1 MADWET
7 LKFAFTITLIGTSI
21 VFLSL
26 IVLCVLMS
34 LFPLLNYEWKKPSD
48 TDKGGSDD
56 SSYLEIEE
64 DDDFHNDSSDNSSNS
79 SLIALLTAAATA
91 YMGSSSD
98 VKVRVTSF
106 KRIPQTSPVWNTV
119 GRSEYISNKL

>member
-1 MADWET
+1 MET
-7 LKFAFTITLIGTSI
+7 LKFAFTITLIGITI

-26 IVLCVLMS
+26 IALCVLMS
-34 LFPLLNYEWKKPSD
+34 LFHYLIMNGKPSD

-79 SLIALLTAAATA
+79 SLIALLTSCCHGI
-91 YMGSSSD
+91 YGEQFRC
-98 VKVRVTSF
+98 KGKGYLF
-106 KRIPQTSPVWNTV
+106 
-119 GRSEYISNKL
+119 

>member
-1 MADWET
+1 
-7 LKFAFTITLIGTSI
+7 
-21 VFLSL
+21 
-26 IVLCVLMS
+26 MS
-34 LFPLLNYEWKKPSD
+34 LFPLLNYEWKKSSD

-119 GRSEYISNKL
+119 GRSSIYQINYSFKSIIYYEDYKKSKRKIKVIKKDEYTC